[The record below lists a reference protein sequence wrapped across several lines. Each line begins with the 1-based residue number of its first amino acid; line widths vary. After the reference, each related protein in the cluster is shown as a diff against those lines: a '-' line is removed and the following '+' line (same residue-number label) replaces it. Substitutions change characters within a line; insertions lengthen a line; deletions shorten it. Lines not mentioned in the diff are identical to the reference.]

1 MISLYL
7 SGRSWLHGVP
17 AGVKL
22 LALVAITLVIVPL
35 ADPWAMAGALGGVL
49 LVYASLPA
57 AWGVTWRLLRPLL
70 VLMAVIFA
78 LYYWSGQLQA
88 GALVMLRILT
98 LVLLANLVTLTTR
111 VDEMMAALLPLFRPL
126 KVFGLSPRRLSL
138 MVALAIRF
146 VPLLFERFTELAE
159 AWRARSPRRPSWRLI
174 APFSVRTLT
183 MSDQVAEAL
192 TARGGAEGFG
202 PEPREPTE

>member
-1 MISLYL
+1 
-7 SGRSWLHGVP
+7 
-17 AGVKL
+17 
-22 LALVAITLVIVPL
+22 
-35 ADPWAMAGALGGVL
+35 LGGVL

>member
-1 MISLYL
+1 VISLYL
-7 SGRSWLHGVP
+7 SGRSWLHGIP

-35 ADPWAMAGALGGVL
+35 ADPWAMAGALGAVL

-111 VDEMMAALLPLFRPL
+111 VDEMMAALLPLFGPL
-126 KVFGLSPRRLSL
+126 RFLGLSPRRLSL

-202 PEPREPTE
+202 PEPREPTG

>member
-7 SGRSWLHGVP
+7 SGRTWLHCVP
-17 AGVKL
+17 AGAKL
-22 LALVAITLVIVPL
+22 LALVAITLLIVPL
-35 ADPWAMAGALGGVL
+35 ADPLAMAGALALVL
-49 LVYASLPA
+49 ALYASLPA

-70 VLMAVIFA
+70 LLMAVIFA
-78 LYYWSGQLQA
+78 LYYWSGQLEA

-98 LVLLANLVTLTTR
+98 LVLLANLATLTTR
-111 VDEMMAALLPLFRPL
+111 VDQMMAALLPLFAPL
-126 KVFGLSPRRLSL
+126 RLLGLSPRRLSL

-146 VPLLFERFTELAE
+146 VPLLFERFSDLAE

-202 PEPREPTE
+202 PEPQEPTD

>member
-7 SGRSWLHGVP
+7 SKRSWLHGIP

-22 LALVAITLVIVPL
+22 LALVGITLLIVPL
-35 ADPWAMAGALGGVL
+35 ADPLAMAGALALVL
-49 LVYASLPA
+49 LLYASLPA
-57 AWGVTWRLLRPLL
+57 AWRVTWRLLRPLL
-70 VLMAVIFA
+70 LLMAVIFA
-78 LYYWSGQLQA
+78 LYYWSGQPET

-111 VDEMMAALLPLFRPL
+111 VDQMMAALLPLFRPL
-126 KVFGLSPRRLSL
+126 ALLGFSPRRLSL

-146 VPLLFERFTELAE
+146 VPLLFERFSDLTE

-202 PEPREPTE
+202 PEQ

>member
-7 SGRSWLHGVP
+7 SKRSWLHGLP

-22 LALVAITLVIVPL
+22 LALAGITLALLPITEPFE
-35 ADPWAMAGALGGVL
+35 MAGALGAVL

-57 AWGVTWRLLRPLL
+57 AWGVTWRLFRPLL
-70 VLMAVIFA
+70 LLMAVILA
-78 LYYWSGQLQA
+78 LYYWSGQPEA

-111 VDEMMAALLPLFRPL
+111 VDQMMAALLPLFRPL
-126 KVFGLSPRRLSL
+126 AYVGLSPRRLSL

-146 VPLLFERFTELAE
+146 VPLLFERFSDLAE
-159 AWRARSPRRPSWRLI
+159 AWRARSPRRPSWRLV
-174 APFSVRTLT
+174 APFAVRTLL
-183 MSDQVAEAL
+183 MSEQVAEAL
-192 TARGGAEGFG
+192 AARGGAEGF
-202 PEPREPTE
+202 ERQEES